1 MDSYNWQH
9 LWYSSL
15 SQTQTE
21 RADPRESQPHKGTSP
36 PNPTTGGSRLFFSVP
51 FSYCLFSFYLP
62 RCTLPDF
69 PSFSSLASQPFLSC
83 CHHNNNNNNN
93 ILPIFLYSGLEIRHM
108 HHIDF
113 CFFSWQLSL
122 FDCQLQVSCQS
133 LRI

>member
-51 FSYCLFSFYLP
+51 FSYFLFIFYLP

-69 PSFSSLASQPFLSC
+69 PSFSSLASLLLLSY
-83 CHHNNNNNNN
+83 CHHDNNNNNRVTRTS
-93 ILPIFLYSGLEIRHM
+93 IAHWIKIH
-108 HHIDF
+108 
-113 CFFSWQLSL
+113 
-122 FDCQLQVSCQS
+122 
-133 LRI
+133 LRRTSEHNHKYNYLNF